1 MGAIGIWR
9 GAINFHPM
17 GGHQI
22 SIGTLYGGGGTYF
35 NNWSGLEK
43 YFNEYTL
50 GPLEE
55 DIKKSECFLTFDR
68 VKL

>member
-17 GGHQI
+17 GGIKFQ
-22 SIGTLYGGGGTYF
+22 LALCMGGGGTYF

>member
-9 GAINFHPM
+9 GGINFHPL
-17 GGHQI
+17 GEASNFNSHSVWGR
-22 SIGTLYGGGGTYF
+22 TYF

-55 DIKKSECFLTFDR
+55 DIKKSECFSTFDR

>member
-1 MGAIGIWR
+1 M
-9 GAINFHPM
+9 
-17 GGHQI
+17 
-22 SIGTLYGGGGTYF
+22 GGGGAYF